1 MTKKIT
7 SYIVGITGTLLTAV
21 SIVFLVRLAIALH
34 EISETESIGII
45 GGADGPTAI
54 FLASSGIAVTPSITV
69 IGMIIGIVCIIVSVL
84 LLKKKKH
91 NK

>member
-1 MTKKIT
+1 MMKKIT
-7 SYIVGITGTLLTAV
+7 IYIVGITGTLLTAV

-54 FLASSGIAVTPSITV
+54 FLTTSAGITV
-69 IGMIIGIVCIIVSVL
+69 PPLMAVIGLIIGIVCIIVSVL
-84 LLKKKKH
+84 LLKEKH